1 MSGALRSMRSFA
13 LVLALILTLLSVR
26 ISLSQAYDQSLKVK
40 VADALITSAFQIR
53 PLFKMASKK
62 ARDQMVE
69 QGQQIGVDW
78 KVNVGQLQSDMEKL
92 TTMYGELDNSKTL
105 VYPGYYLKPFHA
117 YDDGNLSWQAA
128 MEVESAAL
136 TVHAKI
142 YVKEKNDLDELG
154 DFTLRDN
161 FHINMR
167 QIFEKHDFKPTK
179 ILDIGCSTGLSTIKL
194 HNSFQDAEVIGLD
207 LSPYML
213 SVAKLQLST
222 LPALAD
228 ARGRVSYL
236 HASGEQTSLGKGDV
250 DCVSMSLVSH
260 ELPES
265 ASKDMF
271 QHAFDLLP
279 SGGALSI
286 MDMNPQ
292 SPFFRKFASNPFAF
306 AAFKSTEPWIQEYVG
321 MDIHAVLKECG
332 FGVIEELTNSPRHR
346 TIVAFKR

>member
-236 HASGEQTSLGKGDV
+236 HASGEQVKPDKDYLCYLYISYHTILYHTIIYHTIRTPYTHHTNTIHTPYTPYTHH
-250 DCVSMSLVSH
+250 SH
-260 ELPES
+260 TI
-265 ASKDMF
+265 
-271 QHAFDLLP
+271 HT
-279 SGGALSI
+279 
-286 MDMNPQ
+286 
-292 SPFFRKFASNPFAF
+292 PFTHHS
-306 AAFKSTEPWIQEYVG
+306 
-321 MDIHAVLKECG
+321 H
-332 FGVIEELTNSPRHR
+332 
-346 TIVAFKR
+346 TIYTIRRA